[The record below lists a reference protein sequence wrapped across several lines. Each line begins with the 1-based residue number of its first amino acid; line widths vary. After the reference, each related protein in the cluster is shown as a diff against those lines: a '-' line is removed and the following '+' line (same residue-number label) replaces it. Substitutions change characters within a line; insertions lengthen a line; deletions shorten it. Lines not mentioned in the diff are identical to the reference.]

1 MESPKLIDN
10 NMIID
15 NKAGN
20 GTFDYVDL
28 LPTELWRIIIFHLG
42 EGESARLARCC
53 KKLNNYVS
61 NIKNIYQ
68 NFSSFWRLDAAD
80 SDPENFQF
88 ESNSSAALYS
98 SIIR

>member
-1 MESPKLIDN
+1 MEAPKLLDN
-10 NMIID
+10 NVIID

-20 GTFDYVDL
+20 GTVDYVDL

-61 NIKNIYQ
+61 NIKI
-68 NFSSFWRLDAAD
+68 FTRIFLRFDAWI
-80 SDPENFQF
+80 QILKI
-88 ESNSSAALYS
+88 SNPNQILQLRCTTPSTN
-98 SIIR
+98 R